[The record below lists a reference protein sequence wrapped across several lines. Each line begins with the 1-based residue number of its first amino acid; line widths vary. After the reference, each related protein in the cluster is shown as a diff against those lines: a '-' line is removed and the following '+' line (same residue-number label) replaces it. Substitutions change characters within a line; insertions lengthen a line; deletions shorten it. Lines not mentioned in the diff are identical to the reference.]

1 MSRKHHHRHHDTNA
15 LVLGN
20 GVSFA
25 VLESMFNLVQTQSVL
40 SASMVKNQDLSQILA
55 IDTLARSLSEIMNAN
70 ARCGRGAS
78 DANSKKTGDP
88 DTGSRSFAIAPGG
101 NVSDILSSNPGQGPG
116 QGGASSN
123 ALEIELLHEM
133 IEMMSDITKELTD
146 VVRESS
152 NGKLMVY

>member
-1 MSRKHHHRHHDTNA
+1 MSRKHNHRHHDTNA

-40 SASMVKNQDLSQILA
+40 SASMVRNQDLSQIMA
-55 IDTLARSLSEIMNAN
+55 IDTLARSLSEIMRTHACS
-70 ARCGRGAS
+70 ARGSGNT
-78 DANSKKTGDP
+78 NSNKSGDP
-88 DTGSRSFAIAPGG
+88 DSGAKSFAIAPGS
-101 NVSDILSSNPGQGPG
+101 NIADILKGNPN
-116 QGGASSN
+116 QGGGSSN

-146 VVRESS
+146 VVREGSH
-152 NGKLMVY
+152 GKLMVF

>member
-1 MSRKHHHRHHDTNA
+1 MSRKHNHRHHDTNA

-40 SASMVKNQDLSQILA
+40 SASMVRNQDLSQIMA
-55 IDTLARSLSEIMNAN
+55 IDTLARSLSEIMHAKACS
-70 ARCGRGAS
+70 ARGSGNTNSNKSGDQDSGA
-78 DANSKKTGDP
+78 
-88 DTGSRSFAIAPGG
+88 RSFAIAPGTK
-101 NVSDILSSNPGQGPG
+101 VADILTKNPD
-116 QGGASSN
+116 QGGTSSN

-152 NGKLMVY
+152 NGKLMVF